1 VRAAVLF
8 GPEDLRVAQVPE
20 PAGEVIVEVQAATTC
35 GTDVKMWRHG
45 HRVLGPYPSA
55 FGHETAGV
63 RADTGER
70 VLVSDSVACGACDP
84 CRTGRTQICR
94 EPIWVLGG
102 FAERIGAPEA
112 ALHRIP
118 DGLPA
123 AVAAMAEPFAAA
135 IHAVA
140 RGTDAG
146 DVGVLGGGPMG
157 LMLAALLVAEGR
169 SVTLADP
176 HAERRAQAARI
187 GATAR
192 ESLARHE
199 LVFEAVGRTD
209 AWRAAAAAAAPGAV
223 VVFVGG
229 CPGGAEV
236 SLPTGPLHY
245 EELELR
251 GSFHHSPDE
260 VDTALGVLAGEEVL
274 WRTLLGPTIALEQ
287 LPAALATPNRGPAK
301 KWVVDP
307 RMSSVDPRMSSVDPP
322 PPA

>member
-1 VRAAVLF
+1 MRAAVLV
-8 GPEDLRVAQVPE
+8 GPEDLRVEQVPE
-20 PAGEVIVEVQAATTC
+20 PEGDAIVEVEAATTC

-45 HRVLGPYPSA
+45 HRVLGPYPCA

-70 VLVSDSVACGACDP
+70 VLVSDSVACGACRP
-84 CRTGRTQICR
+84 CRSGRAQICR
-94 EPIWVLGG
+94 APTWVLGG

-123 AVAAMAEPFAAA
+123 PAAAMAEPFAAA
-135 IHAVA
+135 VHAVA
-140 RGTDAG
+140 RGTDAS

-176 HAERRAQAARI
+176 HPERRAQAARI
-187 GATAR
+187 GATAH
-192 ESLARHE
+192 ETLASHE

-209 AWRAAAAAAAPGAV
+209 TWRAAAAAAAPGAV
-223 VVFVGG
+223 VVLVGG
-229 CPGGAEV
+229 CPSGTEV

-260 VDTALGVLAGEEVL
+260 VDTALGLLARNEVL
-274 WRTLLGPTIALEQ
+274 WRTLLGPTISLEQ
-287 LPAALATPNRGPAK
+287 LPAVLATPTGGPAK

-307 RMSSVDPRMSSVDPP
+307 RMS
-322 PPA
+322 A